1 MENNTENTEKKLEE
15 LTIIEIKALLYDQIL
30 ILERTKNN
38 INILQNE
45 LNKKNTEKDGTVGAV
60 IE

>member
-1 MENNTENTEKKLEE
+1 MDKKIEE
-15 LTIIEIKALLYDQIL
+15 LTEVEIKALIYDQIL

-38 INILQNE
+38 INVLQNE